1 MKSLSIFSVVVVHS
15 LSVSKAWSLSNMNQL
30 PPSASNKNNQARR
43 SFVSSLLVT
52 GSIMVQQSQVANAAD
67 DDNESFASIAARAS
81 KISQAKQEAQQNEEP
96 DSTTTSSSTNTQTA
110 YDFTLPIAGNQVPI
124 REIVRNENNNVKAI
138 LFVNI
143 KQDDVVARKNIPE
156 LIALASKYVVLCYI
170 MYSYTICLLIVPFLK
185 IWSQWGICRCLL
197 SHRSRLL

>member
-1 MKSLSIFSVVVVHS
+1 M

-81 KISQAKQEAQQNEEP
+81 KISQAKQQAQQNEEP

-156 LIALASKYVVLCYI
+156 LIALASKYVLLYYS